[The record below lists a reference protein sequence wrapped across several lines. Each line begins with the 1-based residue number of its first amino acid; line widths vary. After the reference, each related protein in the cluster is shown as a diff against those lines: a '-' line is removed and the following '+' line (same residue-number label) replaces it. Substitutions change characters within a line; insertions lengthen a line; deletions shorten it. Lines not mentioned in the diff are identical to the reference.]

1 MSNKPGPDAEI
12 LETAEQRKPELPDE
26 VSRLASS
33 KAQPS
38 KGKGRRKRILEAV
51 REQGAI
57 SVANLAAQF
66 NVTHQTIRRDL
77 RTLDEEGQLQKG
89 FGAAFA
95 SPGGGSHFGY
105 SERHGTLVSLKRRLV
120 RGLEEFLTPG
130 ATVYVGLGTTFY
142 SFHEIVKNCP
152 RILVATPNL
161 SVAYS
166 CAMETDATIYLY
178 GGYVR
183 KKEPSVLTSANDD
196 SHHRFKF
203 DVAFIGGSAIDEQG
217 AILEFDPME
226 IELVKDILEH
236 TRTVVMVAR
245 DETFRRRAPHIVTT
259 LEKVDVLVTNA
270 DPAEH
275 LSNPEILKNVRIIQ
289 PG

>member
-1 MSNKPGPDAEI
+1 M
-12 LETAEQRKPELPDE
+12 
-26 VSRLASS
+26 
-33 KAQPS
+33 
-38 KGKGRRKRILEAV
+38 

-105 SERHGTLVSLKRRLV
+105 SERHGTLVSLKRRLI
-120 RGLEEFLTPG
+120 RGLQEFLTPG

-161 SVAYS
+161 SVAHS

-183 KKEPSVLTSANDD
+183 KKEPSVLTTANDP

-203 DVAFIGGSAIDEQG
+203 DVAFIGGSAVDEQG

-259 LEKVDVLVTNA
+259 MEKVDVLVTNA
-270 DPAEH
+270 DTDELFSDPA
-275 LSNPEILKNVRIIQ
+275 ILKNVRVIR
-289 PG
+289 PD